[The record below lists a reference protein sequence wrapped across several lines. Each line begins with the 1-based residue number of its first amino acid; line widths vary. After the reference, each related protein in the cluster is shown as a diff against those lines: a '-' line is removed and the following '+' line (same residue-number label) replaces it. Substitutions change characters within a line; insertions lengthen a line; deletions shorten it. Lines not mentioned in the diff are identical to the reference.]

1 MSQLSPSEALG
12 TEYEGGCALRLQ
24 TVQRQTTGPKGA
36 ALVALL
42 LGKRECIWR
51 DMRDHAFGL
60 TRRPH
65 CLTERQQ
72 EITAF

>member
-1 MSQLSPSEALG
+1 
-12 TEYEGGCALRLQ
+12 LQ

-72 EITAF
+72 EIRAF